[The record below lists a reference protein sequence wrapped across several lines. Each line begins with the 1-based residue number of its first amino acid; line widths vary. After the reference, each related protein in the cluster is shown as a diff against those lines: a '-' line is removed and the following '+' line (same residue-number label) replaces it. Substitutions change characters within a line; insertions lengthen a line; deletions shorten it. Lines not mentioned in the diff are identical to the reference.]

1 MESGLSLEV
10 ETCLQMYSSR
20 KRSISGLD
28 QNAIWESLTNLDG
41 LLIFNSKIILV
52 SSLLFL
58 FLHWKVDLIIML
70 PFCTSPGLIFYE

>member
-20 KRSISGLD
+20 KGSISGLD

-41 LLIFNSKIILV
+41 LLIFSSKIILV
-52 SSLLFL
+52 SSLFFL

-70 PFCTSPGLIFYE
+70 PLCTSPGLIFYE